1 MDTQMPIEKL
11 STVTLLSSTTDGSSP
26 MRSTDNAKFYF
37 TTGVTTQSDTTALV
51 TKVASDSDK
60 TSLSVIGF

>member
-11 STVTLLSSTTDGSSP
+11 SSVTLLSSTDGSSP

-37 TTGVTTQSDTTALV
+37 TTGVTTQSDTTASV
-51 TKVASDSDK
+51 TKVASDSDE
-60 TSLSVIGF
+60 TSLSDIGF